1 MIDEIPRISKML
13 AMLLPKMLPMAIS
26 ELPLK
31 LERTLMINSGAEV
44 PKEITVSP
52 ITRSETFS
60 LFAIDEA
67 PETIR
72 SAPLIK
78 KTNPTTKRI

>member
-1 MIDEIPRISKML
+1 MIDEIPRISRML
-13 AMLLPKMLPMAIS
+13 AMLLPKMLPIAIS
-26 ELPLK
+26 ELQ
-31 LERTLMINSGAEV
+31 ERTLMINSGAEV

-72 SAPLIK
+72 SAPFIK
-78 KTNPTTKRI
+78 KTNPTTKRR